1 VVTDVPVITFSVSP
15 NSFCVSAN
23 PVTLSAN
30 PAGGTFS
37 GVGVSGNT
45 FDPSVAGVGGPY
57 VITYTFTDTIG
68 CGNTS
73 TANQSVNVTN
83 LPVVTISGLDP
94 EYCLNEP
101 PATLNGSPVGGSFS
115 GDGVTGDSFS
125 PADADTGTH
134 TVAYLYVDNNGC
146 SNQQSASTIVN
157 PLPVVSLTGLD
168 SVYCEDD
175 LDAQMTATPSGGTFS
190 GPGLIANAFG
200 PSRVGAGGPY
210 TITYSY
216 TDGNGCTRADT
227 LQTSVNAM
235 PVVTIG
241 GLDPLYCSYIPE
253 VTLTLSPAG
262 GTLQGTGTSGNV
274 FSPSTAG
281 PGNHILIYSFAD
293 NAGCAGETNEMVTVD
308 GCVGIEQV
316 VPASLLIHPNPTTG
330 KVAVKLSGISKDASI
345 RLYNMH
351 GELLMEHSGA
361 NGTSEIDLSEF
372 SRGIYFL
379 RLLSGKET
387 VAKKIIL
394 E

>member
-1 VVTDVPVITFSVSP
+1 
-15 NSFCVSAN
+15 
-23 PVTLSAN
+23 
-30 PAGGTFS
+30 
-37 GVGVSGNT
+37 
-45 FDPSVAGVGGPY
+45 

-73 TANQSVNVTN
+73 SANQSVSVTN
-83 LPVVTISGLDP
+83 LPVVTISGLDA

-101 PATLNGSPVGGSFS
+101 PATLNGSPVGGTFS

-157 PLPVVSLTGLD
+157 PLPVVTLSGLD

-175 LDAQMTATPSGGTFS
+175 FDVQMTATPSGGTFS
-190 GPGLIANAFG
+190 GPGLIANSFG

-216 TDGNGCTRADT
+216 TDGNGCTRRDT
-227 LQTSVNAM
+227 LLTSVNAM

-262 GTLQGTGTSGNV
+262 GTLQGTGTSGGN

-281 PGNHILIYSFAD
+281 PGTHVLIYSYAD
-293 NAGCAGETNEMVTVD
+293 NAGCAGETTEMVTVD
-308 GCVGIEQV
+308 GCVGVEEV
-316 VPASLLIHPNPTTG
+316 DGALVSVYPNPTTG
-330 KVAVKLSGISKDASI
+330 KVTVNLSGISKDAVVNV
-345 RLYNMH
+345 YNMQ
-351 GELLMEHSGA
+351 GEKLLE
-361 NGTSEIDLSEF
+361 NL
-372 SRGIYFL
+372 
-379 RLLSGKET
+379 
-387 VAKKIIL
+387 VVN
-394 E
+394 